1 VEELMKAMI
10 AQENLKSALALAGLA
25 VSPRSTLPV
34 LVNVLLKAVDEYLTI
49 SGTDLEVGI
58 TTSTPVI
65 ANDEPWATTVPAKTF
80 TDLVDT
86 LPDGQVQL
94 SLNAK
99 TQKLTV
105 ECGTTH
111 CNVKGIDALEYPP
124 IHAPADGD
132 PFLSMDTA
140 ILRAAIKQVVY
151 AVATDQ
157 NRPVLTGIE
166 FDVSQSSLT
175 LRAADGNRLARR
187 IVALDE
193 KVKTASRS
201 IVSARVMPD
210 LDKVLALSETVRM
223 YVRNGGRQV
232 LFVGDTTTFAV
243 QTIEGNYPDFDLL
256 INKTHTTAI
265 EVDTDEFKRAAKRA
279 NVFAR
284 DGLVRCTLDA
294 GPDGATIYGDAD
306 TGDATSTLL
315 SAVVT
320 GDSIKIG
327 CNVKY
332 LIAMLEHMPGERVCI
347 HTTIPANQMAFQPV
361 GADNLIA
368 VIMPMGLG

>member
-1 VEELMKAMI
+1 
-10 AQENLKSALALAGLA
+10 
-25 VSPRSTLPV
+25 
-34 LVNVLLKAVDEYLTI
+34 
-49 SGTDLEVGI
+49 
-58 TTSTPVI
+58 
-65 ANDEPWATTVPAKTF
+65 
-80 TDLVDT
+80 
-86 LPDGQVQL
+86 
-94 SLNAK
+94 
-99 TQKLTV
+99 V
-105 ECGTTH
+105 ECGTAH
-111 CNVKGIDALEYPP
+111 CNVKGIDAMEYPP

-140 ILRAAIKQVVY
+140 TLRAAIKQVAY
-151 AVATDQ
+151 AVTTDQ

-187 IVALDE
+187 IVALDD
-193 KVKTASRS
+193 KAVASRS
-201 IVSARVMPD
+201 IISARVMPD
-210 LDKVLALSETVRM
+210 LDKVLALSETIRV
-223 YVRNGGRQV
+223 YVQKGKRV
-232 LFVGDTTTFAV
+232 LFVGDIATLVT
-243 QTIEGNYPDFDLL
+243 QTIEGSYPDFDQL
-256 INKTHTTAI
+256 IDKTHTTAI

-306 TGDATSTLL
+306 TGDATSTLS

-320 GDSIKIG
+320 GDPIKIG

-332 LIAMLEHMPGERVCI
+332 LIAMLEHMPGERVRI
-347 HTTIPANQMAFQPV
+347 HTTGPANQMAFQPI